1 MRGVSIAGVGLT
13 QVSEHWER
21 SLAELF
27 VEAAVKAVDD
37 AGVEDLEAIYISN
50 SGAPYIQRQLNLGAM
65 MADGLG
71 EAGVPAI
78 TIEAGAAGGAVAFQ
92 EGVKA
97 VASGLYDRVLV
108 GGVEKVSDATPEE
121 IAVFL
126 SMPEDQ
132 EYTAYTG
139 ITNFGLNA
147 LIYRYYMERFGVR
160 QEDIAMLAVR
170 CHEHA
175 EGCPHAMYPFKLS
188 LERILSSPME
198 ADPIHVL
205 ECSGIGDGAAA
216 VIIQPSKGVSG
227 EIEVAGYSTTT
238 DLTHITERPDIL
250 TFEAVRRASDK
261 ALRMAGISRGDVDVV
276 ELHDETTITGIISL
290 EDMGFAEKGKGATL
304 FTGEKLA
311 EERRLHVNT
320 FGGLK
325 ARGNPVGATGLYQ
338 IVEIVMQLKGEAGR
352 CQVDKPEIGLAQSIG
367 GLASTCAITILR
379 RH

>member
-1 MRGVSIAGVGLT
+1 MRRVSIAGVGLT

-21 SLAELF
+21 SLADLF
-27 VEAAVKAVDD
+27 VEAAVKAIED
-37 AGVEDLEAIYISN
+37 AGIEGPEAIYVSN
-50 SGAPYIQRQLNLGAM
+50 SGASYIQRQLNLGAM
-65 MADGLG
+65 MADAMGR
-71 EAGVPAI
+71 AGIPALNV
-78 TIEAGAAGGAVAFQ
+78 EAGAASGAVAFQ

-97 VASGLYDRVLV
+97 VASGLYDVVLV
-108 GGVEKVSDATPEE
+108 GGVEKVSDAPPEE
-121 IAVFL
+121 IACFL

-132 EYTAYTG
+132 EYTTYTG

-147 LIYRYYMERFGVR
+147 LLYRYYMERFGVR

-198 ADPIHVL
+198 ADPLHVL

-216 VIIQPSKGVSG
+216 VVIQPSKGVDG
-227 EIEVAGYSTTT
+227 EVEVAAYSTST

-250 TFEAVRRASDK
+250 TFEAVKRASNMAFK
-261 ALRMAGISRGDVDVV
+261 MAGISRRDVDVV
-276 ELHDETTITGIISL
+276 EIHDETTITGIISL
-290 EDMGFAEKGKGATL
+290 EDMGFAEKGRGAIL
-304 FTGEKLA
+304 FTDGEPA
-311 EERRLHVNT
+311 EGGRVHINT

-338 IVEIVMQLKGEAGR
+338 IVEIAMQLKGEAGR
-352 CQVDKPEIGLAQSIG
+352 CQVDKPEFGLAQSIG
-367 GLASTCAITILR
+367 GLASACAITILR

>member
-1 MRGVSIAGVGLT
+1 MRRVSITGVGLT
-13 QVSEHWER
+13 PVSEHWER
-21 SLAELF
+21 SLADLF
-27 VEAAVKAVDD
+27 VEAAVRAMED
-37 AGVEDLEAIYISN
+37 AGVEDLGAIYVSN

-65 MADGLG
+65 MADALG
-71 EAGVPAI
+71 EAGVPAL
-78 TIEAGAAGGAVAFQ
+78 TVEAGAASGAVAFQ

-97 VASGLYDRVLV
+97 VASGLYDCVLV
-108 GGVEKVSDATPEE
+108 GGVEKASDASPEE
-121 IAVFL
+121 IACFL

-139 ITNFGLNA
+139 ITSFGLNA
-147 LIYRYYMERFGVR
+147 LIYRHYMERFGVR

-198 ADPIHVL
+198 ADPLHIL

-216 VIIQPSKGVSG
+216 VIIQPSKGVNG
-227 EIEVAGYSTTT
+227 EVEVAAYSTST
-238 DLTHITERPDIL
+238 DLNHITERPDIL
-250 TFEAVRRASDK
+250 TFEAVKRASNK
-261 ALRMAGISRGDVDVV
+261 VFKVAGISRRDVDVV

-290 EDMGFAEKGKGATL
+290 EDMGFTEKGKGTSLLTDDGADTV
-304 FTGEKLA
+304 TGP
-311 EERRLHVNT
+311 HINT

-338 IVEIVMQLKGEAGR
+338 IVEVTMQLRGEAGR
-352 CQVDKPEIGLAQSIG
+352 CQVEKPEFGLAQSLG
-367 GLASTCAITILR
+367 GVGSICAITILR
-379 RH
+379 RR

>member
-21 SLAELF
+21 SLADLF
-27 VEAAVKAVDD
+27 VEAAVKALED
-37 AGVEDLEAIYISN
+37 AGVGDPEAIYVAN
-50 SGAPYIQRQLNLGAM
+50 SGASYIQRQLNLGAM
-65 MADGLG
+65 MADALG
-71 EAGVPAI
+71 EAGVPAF
-78 TIEAGAAGGAVAFQ
+78 TVETGAASGAVAFH

-97 VASGLYDRVLV
+97 VASGLYDIVLV
-108 GGVEKVSDATPEE
+108 GGVEKVSDAPPEE
-121 IAVFL
+121 IACFL
-126 SMPEDQ
+126 SMSEDQ

-147 LIYRYYMERFGVR
+147 LIYRHYMERFGVR

-198 ADPIHVL
+198 ADPLHVL
-205 ECSGIGDGAAA
+205 ECSGTGDGAAA
-216 VIIQPSKGVSG
+216 VIIKPSKGVGG
-227 EIEVAGYSTTT
+227 EVEVAAYSIST
-238 DLTHITERPDIL
+238 DLTHITERPDIM
-250 TFEAVRRASDK
+250 TFEAVKRASEK
-261 ALRMAGISRGDVDVV
+261 AFRMAGISRRDVDVV
-276 ELHDETTITGIISL
+276 EIHDETTITGIISL
-290 EDMGFAEKGKGATL
+290 EDMGFAEKGEGATL
-304 FTGEKLA
+304 FKGQEPAGGKP
-311 EERRLHVNT
+311 HVNT

-338 IVEIVMQLKGEAGR
+338 IVEIVMQLEGEAGR
-352 CQVDKPEIGLAQSIG
+352 CQVDKPEFGLAQSLG
-367 GLASTCAITILR
+367 GLGSTCAITILR

>member
-1 MRGVSIAGVGLT
+1 MRSVSIAGVGLT

-21 SLAELF
+21 SLADLF
-27 VEAAVKAVDD
+27 VEAAVKAIED
-37 AGVEDLEAIYISN
+37 AGVGDPEAVYVAN
-50 SGAPYIQRQLNLGAM
+50 SGSSYIQGQLNLGAM
-65 MADGLG
+65 MADALG
-71 EAGVPAI
+71 KAGTPAF
-78 TIEAGAAGGAVAFQ
+78 TVEAGAASGAVAFH

-97 VASGLYDRVLV
+97 VASGLYDIVLV
-108 GGVEKVSDATPEE
+108 GGVEKVSDASPEE
-121 IAVFL
+121 IACFL

-147 LIYRYYMERFGVR
+147 LIYRHYMERFGVR

-198 ADPIHVL
+198 ADPLHIL
-205 ECSGIGDGAAA
+205 ECSGTGDGAAA
-216 VIIQPSKGVSG
+216 VIIQPSKGVDG
-227 EIEVAGYSTTT
+227 EVEVAAYSLST
-238 DLTHITERPDIL
+238 DLTHITERPDIV
-250 TFEAVRRASDK
+250 TFEAVKRASEK
-261 ALRMAGISRGDVDVV
+261 AFRMAGISRRDVDVV
-276 ELHDETTITGIISL
+276 EIHDETTITGIISL

-304 FTGEKLA
+304 FTGQEPAAGGKP
-311 EERRLHVNT
+311 HVNT

-338 IVEIVMQLKGEAGR
+338 IVEIAMQLEGEAGR
-352 CQVDKPEIGLAQSIG
+352 CQVDKPEFGLAQSLG
-367 GLASTCAITILR
+367 GLGSTCAITILR